1 MSSSLEA
8 KEKQLYM
15 RVDEV
20 LHYIWDPIGVS
31 AVPQARDEYHM
42 YLAQVFSLLKAG
54 KSAEEIATY
63 LDQIVSERMELSTNH
78 QQSLE
83 VAQVLIEWQEAI
95 EESGAL

>member
-1 MSSSLEA
+1 MSSRLEA
-8 KEKQLYM
+8 KEKQLYA
-15 RVDEV
+15 RADEV

-31 AVPQARDEYHM
+31 SIPQARDEYHM
-42 YLAQVFSLLKAG
+42 YLPQVFSLLKEG

-63 LDQIVSERMELSTNH
+63 LDKIVSERMGLSMNH

-83 VAQVLIEWQEAI
+83 VAQVLIEWQESI